1 MKKIILVLLALL
13 MLTALVSCN
22 DQADIPADTT
32 TVPPEDTTTAAPE
45 PEPLKIVDNGTTKF
59 KVIYPDGPD
68 KDMFTAMRNMIDDIE
83 KKTGVKL
90 EFDNDFLKYDE
101 THDDEAYEILVGAT
115 NYDQTAEVLADLK
128 TCDYAIVQKGNKIV
142 IAAHTPEM
150 TIRALNYFRKN
161 ILPDNVETSEGGKAT
176 FTFKEFIYI
185 VDAPITSFTVEGKDL
200 RGFTIVYAKSKPGYD
215 RAAQRLQQD
224 ISERY
229 GYLLPIVADT
239 KSEPVADEI
248 LIGPTNRA
256 ESSAFT
262 AKHEFPNLTY
272 HIGVEGGKFIIA
284 GAPYSCLQG
293 ANRFCTTYLY
303 SSGKQVALKTG
314 DHLTDSLIDTASVPL
329 TEGSDIRIMT
339 ANILAEFKSWSNTY
353 EITPVYE
360 RIEIFAALMEVYRPD
375 VIGIQEVTPAWHEMI
390 PIYLGDTYELIYSKT
405 PDGLVNYS
413 TILYDK
419 TKYDLVDSG
428 VTYFTT
434 EGKNNIRLVTW
445 GVFSSKT
452 SDIKFS
458 VFNSHWCWDTEEHN
472 RQQALEESQLIKKV
486 TEKYPYP
493 YFCTADYNTKQD
505 SANYKYFMELTG
517 AVDAKY
523 VAKDA
528 GTLLNVAGGCANLG
542 EARPSGGNSID
553 HIFMTPE
560 CKVLAFA
567 TVLDNAIQDLSD
579 HSPKY
584 ADIKLP

>member
-1 MKKIILVLLALL
+1 MKKFIFILLALL
-13 MLTALVSCN
+13 MLVSLMSCN
-22 DQADIPADTT
+22 EQGDTPADTT
-32 TVPPEDTTTAAPE
+32 TAIPEDTTTAVPE
-45 PEPLKIVDNGTTKF
+45 PEPLKIIDNGTTKF

-90 EFDNDFLKYDE
+90 EFDNDFLKFDE
-101 THDDEAYEILVGAT
+101 VHDDEAYEILVGPT
-115 NYDQTAEVLADLK
+115 NYAQTAEVLGDLK
-128 TCDYAIVQKGNKIV
+128 TCDYAIVQRGNKIV

-161 ILPDNVETSEGGKAT
+161 ILPDNVETSADGKAT

-200 RGFTIVYAKSKPGYD
+200 RDFTIVYAKAKPGYD
-215 RAAQRLQQD
+215 RAAERLQQD

-229 GYLLPIVADT
+229 GYMLPIVADT

-256 ESSAFT
+256 ESTAFY
-262 AKHEFPNLTY
+262 AKYEFPNLTY

-303 SSGKQVALKTG
+303 SSGKDVALKTG

-329 TEGSDIRIMT
+329 TEGADIRIMT

-360 RIEIFAALMEVYRPD
+360 RIEIFAALMEVYKPD
-375 VIGIQEVTPAWHEMI
+375 VIGIQEVTPHWHETI
-390 PIYLGDTYELIYSKT
+390 PQYLGDTYEIIYTKT

-523 VAKDA
+523 AAKDA

-560 CKVLAFA
+560 CRVLAFA

-584 ADIKLP
+584 ADIKLK